1 MRLRPATG
9 RQSNDFFALPGRGI
23 AVIFRPCAALVCA
36 AEATIAEFAPRLM
49 FAGFAAVVRRLANCT
64 AMYRAWQGVTTRRR

>member
-9 RQSNDFFALPGRGI
+9 RPNDFFALPGRGI
-23 AVIFRPCAALVCA
+23 AAIFRPCAALVCA

-49 FAGFAAVVRRLANCT
+49 FAGFAAVVRRSQTAPRCT
-64 AMYRAWQGVTTRRR
+64 GHGRT